1 MSHKEATITMKKSIL
16 SLIHLILISI
26 IGACTSNKISDTQ
39 DLKTIHVEVDNL
51 RDDVKL
57 SEFAEVKLVPLPTSD
72 EVLINGKFNRIK
84 TSDKSICIS
93 DGDAIYRFSR
103 SGEYLGKIA
112 QKGQGPTQYLHIND
126 FILDNDENVWIASD
140 HKKKLLLYSWDN
152 TVIKEFK
159 IESTH
164 VPRIHR
170 IGDKLIIT
178 NAYPLPNNKHALQ
191 IIDLNTGKT
200 TNKFLPIDEYKAN
213 YLRASIHFTPG
224 ENDTVCYVNITHN
237 DTIYRVTPYTC
248 QAHRIF
254 DWDGKNIPIE
264 YYHQNFRNLSEFYK
278 GLPFRSI
285 YGIHFQ
291 LQSENYQWVG
301 YMDQRN
307 RSAVIPSGTGEH
319 IVMNEIRVD
328 ELKGFPIGFWVNFSE
343 ENKFVTGL
351 NEIIFML
358 QPMDILDYIEEH
370 APEATKE
377 IKQKIQYISDD
388 QNPVLLVMNLK

>member
-1 MSHKEATITMKKSIL
+1 MKTLK
-16 SLIHLILISI
+16 SLIY
-26 IGACTSNKISDTQ
+26 IGLACMMSACTSPQPKETQ
-39 DLKTIHVEVDNL
+39 GLRTIHVEVDKL

-57 SEFAEVKLVPLPTSD
+57 SEFAEAKLVPLPTSD
-72 EVLINGKFNRIK
+72 EMLINGKFNQIK
-84 TSDKSICIS
+84 TSSKSICIS

-112 QKGQGPTQYLHIND
+112 QKGQGPKQYLHIND
-126 FILDNDENVWIASD
+126 FILDKDENVWVASD
-140 HKKKLLLYSWDN
+140 HKKSLLLYSWDN
-152 TVIKEFK
+152 TVIKEIK

-164 VPRIHR
+164 VPRLHR
-170 IGDKLIIT
+170 IGEKLIIT

-191 IIDLNTGKT
+191 IIDLNTGRT

-213 YLRASIHFTPG
+213 YLRTSIHLTPG

-278 GLPFRSI
+278 GLPSRSI

-307 RSAVIPSGTGEH
+307 RAAVIPSGTGKH
-319 IVMNEIRVD
+319 IVMDEIRVD
-328 ELKGFPIGFWVNFSE
+328 ELEGFPIGLWVNFSE
-343 ENKFVTGL
+343 ENKFVTGQ

-358 QPMDILDYIEEH
+358 QPLDILDYIEEH
-370 APEATKE
+370 FPEAKEE
-377 IKQKIQYISDD
+377 IKKKIQYSSDD
-388 QNPVLLVMNLK
+388 QNPILLVTRLR

>member
-1 MSHKEATITMKKSIL
+1 MIINMKSTIL
-16 SLIHLILISI
+16 SLIYIGILCLISS
-26 IGACTSNKISDTQ
+26 CTTPKQ
-39 DLKTIHVEVDNL
+39 EEVHELKTIHVEVDNL
-51 RDDVKL
+51 RDDIKL
-57 SEFAEVKLVPLPTSD
+57 SEFAEAKIVPLPTSD
-72 EVLINGKFNRIK
+72 KILIGGKFNRIK
-84 TSDKSICIS
+84 ASDKSICIS

-112 QKGQGPTQYLHIND
+112 QKGQGPNQYLHIND
-126 FILDNDENVWIASD
+126 FILDKDENVWVASD
-140 HKKKLLLYSWDN
+140 HKKSLLLYSWDN
-152 TVIKEFK
+152 AVIKEIK

-178 NAYPLPNNKHALQ
+178 NAYPLPNNKHTLQ
-191 IIDLNTGKT
+191 VIDLNTGET

-213 YLRASIHFTPG
+213 YLRTSIHFTPG
-224 ENDTVCYVNITHN
+224 ENDTVCYVNTTHN

-248 QAHRIF
+248 QTHRTF
-254 DWDGKNIPIE
+254 DWNGKNIPVE
-264 YYHQNFRNLSEFYK
+264 YYHQNFRNLGEFYK
-278 GLPFRSI
+278 DLPSRSI

-307 RSAVIPSGTGEH
+307 RAAVIPSGAGEH
-319 IVMNEIRVD
+319 IVMSEIRVD
-328 ELKGFPIGFWVNFSE
+328 ELEGFPIGLWVNFSE

-358 QPMDILDYIEEH
+358 QPMDILDYIDEH
-370 APEATKE
+370 APDAKEE
-377 IKQKIQYISDD
+377 IKKRIQYSSDD
-388 QNPVLLVMNLK
+388 QNPVLLIANLK

>member
-1 MSHKEATITMKKSIL
+1 MKNFVK
-16 SLIHLILISI
+16 SLIY
-26 IGACTSNKISDTQ
+26 IGVICMINSCSPLKQENVQ
-39 DLKTIHVEVDNL
+39 GLKTIHVEVDNL

-57 SEFAEVKLVPLPTSD
+57 SEFAEVEIVPLPTSD
-72 EVLINGKFNRIK
+72 EILINGKFNRIK

-112 QKGQGPTQYLHIND
+112 QKGQGPKQYLHIND
-126 FILDNDENVWIASD
+126 FILDKDENVWVASD
-140 HKKKLLLYSWDN
+140 HKKSLLLYSWDN
-152 TVIKEFK
+152 TVIKEIK

-164 VPRIHR
+164 IPRIHR
-170 IGDKLIIT
+170 IGEKLIIT
-178 NAYPLPNNKHALQ
+178 NAYPLPKNKHALQ
-191 IIDLNTGKT
+191 IIDLNTGRT

-264 YYHQNFRNLSEFYK
+264 YYHQNFRNLGEFYK
-278 GLPFRSI
+278 GLPSRSI

-291 LQSENYQWVG
+291 LQSGNYQWVG

-307 RSAVIPSGTGEH
+307 RAAVIPSGTGEH
-319 IVMNEIRVD
+319 IVMDEIRVD
-328 ELKGFPIGFWVNFSE
+328 ELEGFPIGLWVNFSE
-343 ENKFVTGL
+343 ENKFVTGQ

-358 QPMDILDYIEEH
+358 QPLDILDYIEEH
-370 APEATKE
+370 FPNAKEE
-377 IKQKIQYISDD
+377 IKKKIQYSSDD
-388 QNPVLLVMNLK
+388 QNPILLVTRLK